1 MTSNSQLTV
10 VTRDDAS
17 DSSMAPPSALTGA
30 QRQRAYRLRRKRAV
44 IDAIGEEALASRV
57 TLLALLGDAL
67 AALEASCTST
77 MLIEPKRESVKRV
90 LNAIVTRYGIDL
102 TD

>member
-1 MTSNSQLTV
+1 MTV

-17 DSSMAPPSALTGA
+17 DSSTAPPSALTGA
-30 QRQRAYRLRRKRAV
+30 QRQSAYRLRRKRAV

-57 TLLALLGDAL
+57 TLLALLSDGL
-67 AALEASCTST
+67 TALEANCTST
-77 MLIEPKRESVKRV
+77 MLIEIKRESVKRV
-90 LNAIVTRYGIDL
+90 LKAIVTRYGIDL

>member
-1 MTSNSQLTV
+1 V
-10 VTRDDAS
+10 RK
-17 DSSMAPPSALTGA
+17 PWRHAL
-30 QRQRAYRLRRKRAV
+30 R
-44 IDAIGEEALASRV
+44 
-57 TLLALLGDAL
+57 LLALLSDGL
-67 AALEASCTST
+67 AALEANCTST

>member
-1 MTSNSQLTV
+1 MTGNSQLTG

-17 DSSMAPPSALTGA
+17 DSSMAPRSALTGA

-57 TLLALLGDAL
+57 TLLALLGDGL
-67 AALEASCTST
+67 AALEASGTST
-77 MLIEPKRESVKRV
+77 MRIEIKRESVTRV
-90 LNAIVTRYGIDL
+90 LKAIVTRYGIDL

>member
-1 MTSNSQLTV
+1 MTPLV
-10 VTRDDAS
+10 RK
-17 DSSMAPPSALTGA
+17 PWRHAL
-30 QRQRAYRLRRKRAV
+30 R
-44 IDAIGEEALASRV
+44 
-57 TLLALLGDAL
+57 LLALLSDGL
-67 AALEASCTST
+67 AALEANCTST

>member
-44 IDAIGEEALASRV
+44 IDAG
-57 TLLALLGDAL
+57 
-67 AALEASCTST
+67 
-77 MLIEPKRESVKRV
+77 
-90 LNAIVTRYGIDL
+90 
-102 TD
+102 

>member
-1 MTSNSQLTV
+1 MTSNSQLTAI
-10 VTRDDAS
+10 TRDDAS
-17 DSSMAPPSALTGA
+17 DNSTALPSALTGA

-57 TLLALLGDAL
+57 TLLALLSDGL
-67 AALEASCTST
+67 AALEASGTPT
-77 MLIEPKRESVKRV
+77 MLADIKRESVRRV
-90 LNAIVTRYGIDL
+90 LKAIVTRYEIDF

>member
-1 MTSNSQLTV
+1 MKHNAHLQL

-17 DSSMAPPSALTGA
+17 DSSTPAPIARTAA

-44 IDAIGEEALASRV
+44 IDAIGEETCASRV
-57 TLLALLGDAL
+57 TLLAMLGDGL
-67 AALEASCTST
+67 ATLDADGTST
-77 MLIEPKRESVKRV
+77 VLIELKRESIKRV
-90 LNAIVTRYGIDL
+90 LKAIVTRYAVDL